1 MCGRLVQS
9 VAPHRIA
16 EEFFLDTVP
25 DVLPRFNIAPTQDI
39 IAVLANADCDGRQV
53 NVFRWGLVPHWATN
67 TDNAPHLINARCET
81 VHQKSS
87 FKESFQFR
95 RCLIPVNGFYEW
107 QKRSDGKQPYLF
119 QPRDKSL
126 FALAGIWDRWEYP
139 GGNVLKSCTILTTVA
154 NKVMR
159 PIHHRMPVIV
169 NADHWD
175 LWLQTPADEVESL
188 QPLFEPN
195 AGPQLQAAPVSRE
208 VNKPA
213 FDNPRCLEPIWDDR
227 GGQLNLFG

>member
-16 EEFFLDTVP
+16 EEFFLDMVP
-25 DVLPRFNIAPTQDI
+25 DVEPRFNIAPTQDI
-39 IAVLANADCDGRQV
+39 IGVLPNPQGAGRHV
-53 NVFRWGLVPHWATN
+53 NIFRWGLVPHWATN
-67 TDNAPHLINARCET
+67 ADNSARLINARSES
-81 VHQKSS
+81 VHEKSS

-107 QKRSDGKQPYLF
+107 QKRPNGKQPFIF
-119 QPRDKSL
+119 QPREKGL

-139 GGNVLKSCTILTTVA
+139 GGKVLQSCTILTTAA
-154 NKVMR
+154 NNVMR

-169 NADHWD
+169 KNENWD
-175 LWLQTPADEVESL
+175 LWLKTPADATDSL
-188 QPLFEPN
+188 RPLFEPN
-195 AGPQLQAAPVSRE
+195 AGVPLRSAPVSRE

-213 FDNPRCLEPIWDDR
+213 FDKPQCL
-227 GGQLNLFG
+227 